1 MTTPISRPGR
11 IPTTRVVLLST
22 EQREELEAVV
32 RRGTS
37 EHRMAQRSRMVLL
50 RADGV
55 PVLEIARRLEVGRMS
70 VRRWCD
76 RYMKQGFQGLS
87 DLPRPGRPPSLSL
100 RISAFA

>member
-1 MTTPISRPGR
+1 MKTSVSRPGR

-22 EQREELEAVV
+22 EQREELEAIV

-37 EHRMAQRSRMVLL
+37 EHRTAQRSWMVLL

-55 PVLEIARRLEVGRMS
+55 PVLEIARRLEVSRMS

-76 RYMKQGFQGLS
+76 RYMKLGFQGLS